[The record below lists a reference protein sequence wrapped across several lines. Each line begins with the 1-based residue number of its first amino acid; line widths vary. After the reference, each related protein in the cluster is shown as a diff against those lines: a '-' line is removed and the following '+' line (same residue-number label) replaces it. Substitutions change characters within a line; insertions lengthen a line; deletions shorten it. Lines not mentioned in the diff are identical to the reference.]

1 MASIGGVL
9 PHSPPHPLQNAMD
22 LQRET
27 CMPYNF
33 GAPPRVNPLA
43 WWLDQTRAFLPQ
55 VMKAKEVEA
64 QQQPEAEAGR

>member
-1 MASIGGVL
+1 
-9 PHSPPHPLQNAMD
+9 
-22 LQRET
+22 
-27 CMPYNF
+27 MPYNF